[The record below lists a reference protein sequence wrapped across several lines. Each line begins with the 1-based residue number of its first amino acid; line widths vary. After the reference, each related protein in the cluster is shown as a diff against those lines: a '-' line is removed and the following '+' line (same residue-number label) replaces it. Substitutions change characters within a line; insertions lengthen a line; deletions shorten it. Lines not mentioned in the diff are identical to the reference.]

1 MTETKRLIESTLVDH
16 AQKLK
21 LPALFGLFQDIATA
35 DAEQIGFGHA
45 NTTDQG
51 KLWVFTRVYVEIPEY
66 PTYLSVSSFLTYPA
80 TRKVFAFPR
89 HLKVTSQYGK
99 VQARISS
106 IWALIDAA
114 SRKLIFKP
122 DLPEVE
128 GHQEEGELSLP
139 GKVVPTTASF
149 AYSRRIRHS
158 DIDINGHLNNTRY
171 IEMIV
176 DLHDEAF
183 YQQKE
188 IASLLIN
195 FETESSEG
203 ETIEIYANE
212 DGTYVYGKCDD
223 RLCFEA
229 NLTYR

>member
-1 MTETKRLIESTLVDH
+1 
-16 AQKLK
+16 
-21 LPALFGLFQDIATA
+21 
-35 DAEQIGFGHA
+35 
-45 NTTDQG
+45 
-51 KLWVFTRVYVEIPEY
+51 
-66 PTYLSVSSFLTYPA
+66 
-80 TRKVFAFPR
+80 
-89 HLKVTSQYGK
+89 
-99 VQARISS
+99 
-106 IWALIDAA
+106 
-114 SRKLIFKP
+114 
-122 DLPEVE
+122 
-128 GHQEEGELSLP
+128 
-139 GKVVPTTASF
+139 
-149 AYSRRIRHS
+149 
-158 DIDINGHLNNTRY
+158 
-171 IEMIV
+171 MIV